1 MLKSNSNMLPKK
13 LNAKKTRINDF
24 WSSTME
30 KTNTL
35 FVEMIHIM
43 PECVVH
49 LYDHQNKVMP
59 LIKPSI
65 FVDLNNGAKFHNY
78 TTNQLMTHEATISLT
93 GSITNHIDNEDLVFQ
108 IM

>member
-1 MLKSNSNMLPKK
+1 
-13 LNAKKTRINDF
+13 
-24 WSSTME
+24 ME
-30 KTNTL
+30 KTSTL

-65 FVDLNNGAKFHNY
+65 FVDLNNGVKFHSC
-78 TTNQLMTHEATISLT
+78 TANQLMTLEATISLI